1 MTTDSYAKRLGDVL
15 KDARDA
21 PIPEQEVVEFVADER
36 TNKLR
41 AAALIAVLSLATTH
55 SDAGAIGRLPGT
67 AWSQDHRRTR
77 MGYSTLSRA
86 RSRRATWR

>member
-1 MTTDSYAKRLGDVL
+1 MTGDSYAERLGDVL
-15 KDARDA
+15 KDAREA
-21 PIPEQEVVEFVADER
+21 SLPEKEDEEIIVDSR
-36 TNKLR
+36 MEKLR
-41 AAALIAVLSLATTH
+41 AAALIAVLSLATIHKDT
-55 SDAGAIGRLPGT
+55 GRIGRLSGT

>member
-1 MTTDSYAKRLGDVL
+1 MTGDSYAERLGDVL
-15 KDARDA
+15 KDARNA
-21 PIPEQEVVEFVADER
+21 PLPEIMENDVTTDER
-36 TNKLR
+36 LQKLR
-41 AAALIAVLSLATTH
+41 AAAIVAVLSLATTH
-55 SDAGAIGRLPGT
+55 EDIGNIGRMPGT

>member
-1 MTTDSYAKRLGDVL
+1 MTGDSYAERLGGVL

-21 PIPEQEVVEFVADER
+21 PLPEKGNEENIVDSHTE
-36 TNKLR
+36 KLR

-55 SDAGAIGRLPGT
+55 KDTGRIGRLSGT

>member
-1 MTTDSYAKRLGDVL
+1 MTGDSYAERLGDVL
-15 KDARDA
+15 KDARNA
-21 PIPEQEVVEFVADER
+21 PLPEIMENDVTTDQRLE
-36 TNKLR
+36 KLR
-41 AAALIAVLSLATTH
+41 AAAIVAVISLTTNH
-55 SDAGAIGRLPGT
+55 EDVGIIGRMPGT